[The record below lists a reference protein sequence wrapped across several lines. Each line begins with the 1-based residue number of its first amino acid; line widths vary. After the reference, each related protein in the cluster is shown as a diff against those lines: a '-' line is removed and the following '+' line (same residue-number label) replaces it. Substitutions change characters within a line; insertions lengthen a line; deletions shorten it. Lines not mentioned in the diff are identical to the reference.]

1 MTGSTGFDEYVATR
15 SPRLLR
21 LAYLLTQDHAL
32 AEDLVQTALVKSWP
46 AWGRIADDPEPYVR
60 RVLTNTFNSWWRR
73 RSRGEHPTAVL
84 PDQRWTTPHGEVDDR
99 DEVWRALARLPRQ
112 QRAVLVLR
120 YLEDLSEAETAD
132 ALGVSVGSVKGYASK
147 GLAKLRLD
155 PALRPFPELEIPVG
169 GDGRVAAV
177 HDRIGRRRRGRLA
190 VAGAA
195 CALVVAVLV
204 GYVLAH
210 GRTEALPPTVPSPTP
225 STPPSPAVRVEGWQV
240 VLIGKDERTLAI
252 GYATGPFDG
261 GCRDAVGT
269 PVVRESATTVVV
281 TVTLVEGER
290 CGAGEVRVTLSAPLA
305 GRTVVDGTKNT
316 PQPVL
321 PESALPVP
329 GSPADLLLV
338 GGARKASGNG
348 VTASYTRPGGPDV
361 VVRALAGFG
370 EPKGAFVADRKVH
383 GRDAVVRGWGG
394 LLVTS
399 WTEGGWT
406 MEVQVTAREG
416 LTATMAEMDLVL
428 AGLRW

>member
-73 RSRGEHPTAVL
+73 RSRGERPTAVL
-84 PDQRWTTPHGEVDDR
+84 PDRRWTTPHGEVDDR
-99 DEVWRALARLPRQ
+99 DEVWRALAQLPRQ

-155 PALRPFPELEIPVG
+155 PALRPFPEPEIPPG
-169 GDGRVAAV
+169 GDGRVSAV
-177 HDRIGRRRRGRLA
+177 RDRIGRRRRGRLA

-204 GYVLAH
+204 GYVLAR
-210 GRTEALPPTVPSPTP
+210 GRTEALPPTGPSPTP
-225 STPPSPAVRVEGWQV
+225 SVAPSPSVRVEGWQV
-240 VLIGKDERTLAI
+240 VMVGGDDRTLTI

-261 GCRDAVGT
+261 GCRDAVGA
-269 PVVRESATTVVV
+269 PDVRESARTVVV
-281 TVTLVEGER
+281 TVRLVEGER
-290 CGAGEVRVTLSAPLA
+290 CGSGEVKVTLSAPLA
-305 GRTVVDGTKNT
+305 GRTVVDGTKDT
-316 PQPVL
+316 PQQVL
-321 PESALPVP
+321 PERALPVP
-329 GSPADLLLV
+329 GFPADLSLV
-338 GGARKASGNG
+338 GGTRRAGDQA
-348 VTASYTRPGGPDV
+348 VTAYYTRPGGPDV

-370 EPKGAFVADRKVH
+370 EPMGAFIADRRVH

-394 LLVTS
+394 MLVTS
-399 WTEGGWT
+399 WTEGAWS
-406 MEVQVTAREG
+406 MEVQVKASEG
-416 LTATMAEMDLVL
+416 QSPTMAEMDLVL